1 MRRRSLYA
9 GLALIVAG
17 AIISWNFLRLVQA
30 YMARPEVSDAN
41 GGLYLGN
48 YFLHAT
54 RLEAAAASS
63 VGIILAIAGLVVL
76 VAGRRR
82 PLSTVTSTQAR

>member
-1 MRRRSLYA
+1 MRRRSLYV

-30 YMARPEVSDAN
+30 YIARPEVSDSN

-54 RLEAAAASS
+54 RFEAAAASG
-63 VGIILAIAGLVVL
+63 VGIILAVAGLVVL
-76 VAGRRR
+76 VAGRRKA
-82 PLSTVTSTQAR
+82 LSTVASSLPR